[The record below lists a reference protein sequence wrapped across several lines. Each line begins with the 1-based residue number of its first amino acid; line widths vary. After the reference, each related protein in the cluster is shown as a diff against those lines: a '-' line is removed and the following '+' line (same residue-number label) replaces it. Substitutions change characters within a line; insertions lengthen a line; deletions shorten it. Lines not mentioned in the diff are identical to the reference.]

1 MKEIE
6 ILVSPNLELING
18 ILLTSQYN
26 AITRPYVG
34 YGLMTEEENVY
45 TSAVKAFFKPYRE
58 HRVYKTLEAMVPNG
72 FTFSRPVEFALS
84 LGESEDFPFR
94 FSPSPLCIA
103 YSGGLKKL
111 QELAALLREL
121 AKESGYFDFYQTQAT
136 FYTPYIQQARET
148 VCAHPFISM
157 LEAEFGT
164 QQHAYYYVISAL
176 MKGNFGL
183 HFPCGERSESELFS
197 VFSTDSLSL
206 SPAILLHEY
215 MHAFINPLTEKYRS
229 LVCAFQSAYQ
239 WLSKYKLPDY
249 QSGYG
254 DWEECVNEHLVRA
267 MTIHLLHRCG
277 YSDLAQKMLRNDLY
291 CGYQYIP
298 LLLERYCIYDANRGK
313 YSDFERY
320 YPELL
325 QVFSAPPEQ
334 DSVLRSIDKTKK

>member
-6 ILVSPNLELING
+6 ILVSPNLELIKG
-18 ILLTSQYN
+18 KW
-26 AITRPYVG
+26 V
-34 YGLMTEEENVY
+34 
-45 TSAVKAFFKPYRE
+45 
-58 HRVYKTLEAMVPNG
+58 
-72 FTFSRPVEFALS
+72 
-84 LGESEDFPFR
+84 FR
-94 FSPSPLCIA
+94 FLLSNTSSILHALYTAGPRNRQRSPIRFDAGSGIRDAAARLPLCNLCAVI
-103 YSGGLKKL
+103 KVN
-111 QELAALLREL
+111 
-121 AKESGYFDFYQTQAT
+121 FD
-136 FYTPYIQQARET
+136 
-148 VCAHPFISM
+148 
-157 LEAEFGT
+157 
-164 QQHAYYYVISAL
+164 
-176 MKGNFGL
+176 L
-183 HFPCGERSESELFS
+183 HFPCGEGSESELFS

-215 MHAFINPLTEKYRS
+215 THAFINPLTEKYRS

-298 LLLERYCIYDANRGK
+298 LLLERYCIYDANRGT
-313 YSDFERY
+313 YSDFEHY

-334 DSVLRSIDKTKK
+334 GSVLRSIDKTKK